1 MGKSLQVGDW
11 KLLYILS
18 KNMEALAYEE
28 FLHELSRLHQNN
40 WTSNENKSALFE
52 QQKLIMAPAKYIN
65 EKEAL
70 NK

>member
-28 FLHELSRLHQNN
+28 FLYELSRLHQDN
-40 WTSNENKSALFE
+40 WTLTQEKSALFD
-52 QQKLIMAPAKYIN
+52 QQKLIMASEKYIT
-65 EKEAL
+65 EKDA
-70 NK
+70 